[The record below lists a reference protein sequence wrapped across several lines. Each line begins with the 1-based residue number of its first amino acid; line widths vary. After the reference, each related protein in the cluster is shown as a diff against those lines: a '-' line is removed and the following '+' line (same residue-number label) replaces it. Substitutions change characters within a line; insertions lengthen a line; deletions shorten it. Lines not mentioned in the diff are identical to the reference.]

1 MNERT
6 LTIGVLARATG
17 TNIETIRYYEREG
30 LLPAPERTKGNY
42 RAYEGSHMQRLAFIR
57 KARDLG
63 FSLPQVRT
71 LLSLSDDRSR
81 SCAAIDEIAIAHRKT
96 VEQKIRDLRAL
107 KAELDNLIDQCS
119 CGTVAECR
127 IIESLSPS
135 PKRPM
140 GLP

>member
-1 MNERT
+1 MSEST

-30 LLPAPERTKGNY
+30 LLPKPERTKSNY
-42 RAYEGSHMQRLAFIR
+42 RAYEADHLQRLGFIR

-63 FSLPQVRT
+63 FSLSQVRT
-71 LLSLSDDRSR
+71 LLSLSDDKSR
-81 SCAAIDEIAIAHRKT
+81 SCFAIDEIAMEHRKA
-96 VEQKIRDLRAL
+96 VEQKIQDLHAL

-135 PKRPM
+135 AD
-140 GLP
+140 LA

>member
-1 MNERT
+1 MSERT

-30 LLPAPERTKGNY
+30 LLPKPERTKSNY
-42 RAYEGSHMQRLAFIR
+42 RAYEADHLQRLGFIR

-63 FSLPQVRT
+63 FSLSQVRT
-71 LLSLSDDRSR
+71 LLSLSDDKSR
-81 SCAAIDEIAIAHRKT
+81 SCFAIDEIAMEHRKA
-96 VEQKIRDLRAL
+96 VEQKIQDLHAL

-135 PKRPM
+135 AD
-140 GLP
+140 LA

>member
-1 MNERT
+1 MNQRT

-30 LLPAPERTKGNY
+30 LLPKPERTKGNY
-42 RAYEGSHMQRLAFIR
+42 RAYEASHQQRLGFIR

-63 FSLPQVRT
+63 FSLAQVRT
-71 LLSLSDDRSR
+71 LLSLSDDKSR
-81 SCAAIDEIAIAHRKT
+81 SCSAIDEIAMEHRKA
-96 VEQKIRDLRAL
+96 VEQKILDLRAL

-135 PKRPM
+135 A
-140 GLP
+140 GLAR